1 MNQVIPVKEFKKISK
16 KFRVVYG
23 QMLSNSDPDE
33 AMRLAKRFL
42 MFIDKEPIIKDFI
55 VKKHSQVYDFE
66 KIIGEYQEEKFQLP
80 IREDEELDYIYQLLQ
95 FVTEKCNSYLE
106 FTFAYARYRGATYGD
121 MVNNFNKEVVKLF
134 VDQITRFLEE
144 MAIDMGIDERPN
156 AKVILNGPVGNM
168 TYTEGDIHG
177 GVNINQVNNTE
188 GQQLQDLAKELIQLL
203 KETDIQDSDLKE
215 DALDYVTE
223 VAEKVENEEEVKPTL
238 IRRATK
244 ALTNV
249 TGLVGSGTALATT
262 ANQFIDAVQ
271 ALPIP

>member
-16 KFRVVYG
+16 RFRVVYG
-23 QMLSNSDPDE
+23 QMLANSDPYE
-33 AMRLAKRFL
+33 AIRLAKRFL
-42 MFIDKEPIIKDFI
+42 MFIDEEPIIKDFI

-95 FVTEKCNSYLE
+95 YVIKNCNSYLE
-106 FTFAYARYRGATYGD
+106 FTFPYALYKGATYGD
-121 MVNNFNKEVVKLF
+121 KVISFNKEVVKLF
-134 VDQITRFLEE
+134 VDQITSFLEE

-156 AKVILNGPVGNM
+156 AKVILNGPVGSM

-188 GQQLQDLAKELIQLL
+188 GQQLQELAKELIQLL
-203 KETDIQDSDLKE
+203 KETDLQDSDLKE

-223 VAEKVENEEEVKPTL
+223 VAEKAENGEEIKPSL
-238 IRRATK
+238 IRRATN
-244 ALTNV
+244 ALTGV
-249 TGLVGSGTALATT
+249 TGLVGSGTALVTT
-262 ANQFIDAVQ
+262 ANQFLDTIQ
-271 ALPIP
+271 ALPTP